1 MKRAEQT
8 SKPAVVIF
16 WLFTISY
23 MGLIFYLS
31 SKTLLLP
38 KMLRNTDKII
48 HAFVYFILA
57 VLLYFS
63 FLKSGVRRY
72 LFLVSLVFAVIYGIG
87 DEVHQYYVPGR
98 IASIGDVIADSFG
111 ALLGSFLAAR
121 LSSRR

>member
-8 SKPAVVIF
+8 NKAIAVIF

-31 SKTLLLP
+31 SKSLALP
-38 KMLRNTDKII
+38 KMLSDTDKII
-48 HAFVYFILA
+48 HAIVYFILA

-63 FLKSGVRRY
+63 FFKSGLRKY
-72 LFLVSLVFAVIYGIG
+72 LLLITVIFTVIYGIS
-87 DEVHQYYVPGR
+87 DELHQYFVPGR

-111 ALLGSFLAAR
+111 AILGSFLAAR
-121 LSSRR
+121 LSRCR